1 MTEQAHSI
9 PFGLSQRWL
18 CAAVGCALL
27 VFAAQHA
34 HAALYKWTD
43 ERGVVHYSD
52 QLPPDAVNRASYEL
66 NRQGQTVKKTEQ
78 TRPVVQHMPKN
89 DTEEQKL
96 REAQREQ
103 MLALRRDKALIES
116 YANENEIDLAKSRA
130 VGTIDGQVQSAEGL
144 VAQMTK
150 RRAELVSQE
159 ATYAPRPVPGG
170 IKREIET
177 IDAELGRQK
186 DYIEAKKKESASIA
200 ARYDADKQRFREL
213 TAPSPSGAV
222 VTSDE
227 PRLAG
232 GQRPALKLTSTR

>member
-1 MTEQAHSI
+1 MDERVQSGG
-9 PFGLSQRWL
+9 FGGRVMRGAC
-18 CAAVGCALL
+18 CAVLF
-27 VFAAQHA
+27 VAAAGGA

-52 QLPPDAVNRASYEL
+52 QLPADAVNRASYEL
-66 NRQGQTVKKTEQ
+66 NRQAQTVRKTEQ
-78 TRPVVQHMPKN
+78 ARPVVQHVPKN
-89 DTEEQKL
+89 DTDEQKL

-116 YANENEIDLAKSRA
+116 YANEGEIDLAKSRA
-130 VGTIDGQVQSAEGL
+130 IATIEGQLQSAEGL
-144 VAQMTK
+144 IAQMSK
-150 RRAELVSQE
+150 RRVDLVNQE

-186 DYIEAKKKESASIA
+186 DYIDAKKRESATIA
-200 ARYDADKQRFREL
+200 ERYEADKLRFREL

-227 PRLAG
+227 PRVAG
-232 GQRPALKLTSTR
+232 GQRSALKLTSTR

>member
-1 MTEQAHSI
+1 MTEHAHSI

-18 CAAVGCALL
+18 GAAAGCALL
-27 VFAAQHA
+27 VFTAQYA

-52 QLPPDAVNRASYEL
+52 QLPADAVNQASYEL
-66 NRQGQTVKKTEQ
+66 NRQAQTVRKTEQ
-78 TRPVVQHMPKN
+78 ARPVVQHVPKN
-89 DTEEQKL
+89 DTDEQKL

-116 YANENEIDLAKSRA
+116 YANEGEIDLAKSRA
-130 VGTIDGQVQSAEGL
+130 IATIEGQLQSAEGL
-144 VAQMTK
+144 IAQMSK
-150 RRAELVSQE
+150 RRVDLVNQE

-186 DYIEAKKKESASIA
+186 DYIDAKKRESATIA
-200 ARYDADKQRFREL
+200 ERYEADKLRFREL

-227 PRLAG
+227 PRVAG
-232 GQRPALKLTSTR
+232 GQRSALKLTSTR

>member
-9 PFGLSQRWL
+9 PFGLSRRRL
-18 CAAVGCALL
+18 AAAVGCALL
-27 VFAAQHA
+27 VFAARHA

-43 ERGVVHYSD
+43 ERGIVHYSD
-52 QLPPDAVNRASYEL
+52 QLPPDAVNRANYQL
-66 NRQGQTVKKTEQ
+66 NGQGQTVKKTEPA
-78 TRPVVQHMPKN
+78 RAVVQQLPKN
-89 DTEEQKL
+89 DNEEQKL
-96 REAQREQ
+96 REAQRER

-116 YANENEIDLAKSRA
+116 YANEGEIDLAKSRA
-130 VGTIDGQVQSAEGL
+130 IATIDGQLASAEGL

-150 RRAELVSQE
+150 RRAELVNQE

-177 IDAELGRQK
+177 LDVELGRQK
-186 DYIEAKKKESASIA
+186 EYIEAKKKESTSIA
-200 ARYDADKQRFREL
+200 ARYDADKLRFREL
-213 TAPSPSGAV
+213 IAPSPSGAV

-227 PRLAG
+227 PRVAG

>member
-1 MTEQAHSI
+1 MTEHAHSI

-18 CAAVGCALL
+18 GAAAGCALL
-27 VFAAQHA
+27 VFTAQYA

-52 QLPPDAVNRASYEL
+52 QLPADAVNRASYEL
-66 NRQGQTVKKTEQ
+66 NRQAQTVRKTEQ
-78 TRPVVQHMPKN
+78 ARPVVQHVPKN
-89 DTEEQKL
+89 DTDEQKL

-116 YANENEIDLAKSRA
+116 YANEGEIDLAKSRA
-130 VGTIDGQVQSAEGL
+130 IATIEGQLQSAEGL
-144 VAQMTK
+144 IAQMSK
-150 RRAELVSQE
+150 RRVDLVNQE

-186 DYIEAKKKESASIA
+186 DYIDAKKRESATIA
-200 ARYDADKQRFREL
+200 ERYEADKLRFREL

-227 PRLAG
+227 PRVAG